1 MVHPSEG
8 ILFNKTKG
16 HAIDDCKN
24 MKVFQLKEP
33 DQEDYFEYEL
43 IGTWKNA
50 EHH

>member
-24 MKVFQLKEP
+24 MKVFQLN
-33 DQEDYFEYEL
+33 L
-43 IGTWKNA
+43 KNQIRKTTYSMS
-50 EHH
+50 